1 LKTERT
7 IGRRLS
13 RGQPAS
19 ARRQGGFT
27 LIEIVVAF
35 VMLSLVLVTSF
46 EIFTGG
52 MRRAADLEDYSRALV
67 LATGFEIFSTGLR
80 RAGDLDGYSRAI
92 VVAQS
97 KLASVGLDQP
107 LQAGAIEG
115 ESEDGRV
122 HWVLDMQP
130 VEDEM
135 APGQPQP
142 GPGTY
147 MLYRVQARVDWAGP
161 DARRRTYTLST
172 MALGV
177 RQ

>member
-1 LKTERT
+1 MRA
-7 IGRRLS
+7 RS
-13 RGQPAS
+13 R
-19 ARRQGGFT
+19 GFT
-27 LIEIVVAF
+27 LIEVIVAF
-35 VMLSLVLVTSF
+35 VLLS
-46 EIFTGG
+46 
-52 MRRAADLEDYSRALV
+52 LV

-115 ESEDGRV
+115 DSEDGRV

-130 VEDEM
+130 VEDEV
-135 APGQPQP
+135 APGQVQP

-147 MLYRVQARVDWAGP
+147 MLYRVQATVSWPGP
-161 DARRRTYTLST
+161 DARQRSYSLST
-172 MALGV
+172 LALGA
-177 RQ
+177 RP